1 MSQVWI
7 VTVPNNKENS
17 KTVFSS
23 ISNQLN
29 RGATQVSRFKVP
41 ELVVGTLDSLIAL
54 SDDLSKIST
63 QIEVGIL

>member
-29 RGATQVSRFKVP
+29 QGATQVSRFKIP

-63 QIEVGIL
+63 QIEV